1 MKKVFLVCLSAFLL
15 VGLFDL
21 SQSLGQTKKPVVI
34 RLVCPAPEG
43 DWPLNFKDQELAKRF
58 NERAKGEYVIQVYSG
73 GALAKLPEYFDAVR
87 TGVIEMADAPWGM
100 YSFLDQR
107 MGLLELPF
115 LFDNSEATVSAIK
128 ELEAMYDKLMQ
139 EKFNAKGIGLMY
151 TGGLQL
157 FSRRPVRTM
166 EDWKGLLVGVF
177 SPSVA
182 ALVKGLGASPVTV
195 MWVDMYEAL
204 QKKVIEASG
213 QGTHGGVVTGL
224 PDICKHVTF
233 FLGIAAWNGYLLNL
247 DVWKKMPKH
256 IQNIFVEEVGK
267 AASWMTE
274 VTTTKLFDEDMKVFR
289 EKGVSVYL
297 VPKTERDRWADALK
311 SYREQEFS
319 KAGEFG
325 AKVKKLA
332 EEANRKY
339 PRYTERSLY

>member
-1 MKKVFLVCLSAFLL
+1 MRRVFVVCISVIFIFSLLFLSNSFA
-15 VGLFDL
+15 
-21 SQSLGQTKKPVVI
+21 QAKKPVVI

-87 TGVIEMADAPWGM
+87 AGVIEMADAPWGM

-115 LFDNSEATVSAIK
+115 LFDNSDAAVSAIK

-157 FSRRPVRTM
+157 FSRRPIKTM

-182 ALVKGLGASPVTV
+182 ALVKALGASPVTV

-204 QKKVIEASG
+204 QKKVIDASC
-213 QGTHGGVVTGL
+213 QGTHGGVVTGI

-233 FLGIAAWNGYLLNL
+233 FCGIAAWNGYLLNL

-256 IQNIFVEEVGK
+256 IQDIFVDEVGK

-274 VTTTKLFDEDMKVFR
+274 VTVTKLYDQDMKVFK
-289 EKGVSVYL
+289 EKGVSLYV
-297 VPKTERDRWADALK
+297 VPKAERDRWAEALK

-325 AKVKKLA
+325 AKVKKIA
-332 EEANRKY
+332 EEANKKN